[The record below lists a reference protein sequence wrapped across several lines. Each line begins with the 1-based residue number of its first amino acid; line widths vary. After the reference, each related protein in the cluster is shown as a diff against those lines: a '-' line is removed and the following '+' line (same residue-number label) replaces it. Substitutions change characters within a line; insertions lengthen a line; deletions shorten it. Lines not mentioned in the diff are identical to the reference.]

1 MILKKTFFK
10 LINNAVFGKTMKNVR
25 KHSDKKLVTTK
36 RRRNYLVSEPNC
48 HKIKFFT
55 ENLFTKEIKKK
66 KNKQTKTEILTNEP
80 IYLGLSVLDLSKTL
94 MYEF

>member
-55 ENLFTKEIKKK
+55 EYLFAIEMKKK
-66 KNKQTKTEILTNEP
+66 TKKKTEILINEP
-80 IYLGLSVLDLSKTL
+80 IYLGFSVLDLSKTL